1 MAVSRSTMQRLV
13 FFVEKLQALVEKMLV
28 IHHFFLI
35 FVPMKERALILS
47 TLLSLALC
55 TTAQAQD
62 VKSAIRQHYAEA
74 KAYIE
79 QIKQLEA
86 EGDIYPVPQV
96 FSVQVKQNLPATGYH
111 EEDIKMYYR
120 EEQDSDEQ
128 IYPDLFL
135 NFATKQYNF
144 AARTFY
150 EEYLYDKQGRLAF
163 FYGSTPDIDEAMT
176 YEHELRFYFDKGQL
190 IEVLLKRRPIEG
202 GTFTTIYQGKSLPKA
217 YKGYYESRLSASKD
231 IMQTFKAINAGRE
244 L

>member
-1 MAVSRSTMQRLV
+1 MKQRVV
-13 FFVEKLQALVEKMLV
+13 FIVV
-28 IHHFFLI
+28 
-35 FVPMKERALILS
+35 
-47 TLLSLALC
+47 LSLVALC
-55 TTAQAQD
+55 GTAQAQD

-120 EEQDSDEQ
+120 EEQDSAEQ

-135 NFATKQYNF
+135 DFATKHYNF

-150 EEYLYDKQGRLAF
+150 EEYLYDKQGRLEF

-176 YEHELRFYFDKGQL
+176 FEHELRFYFDKGQL
-190 IEVLLKRRPIEG
+190 IEVLVKRRPIEG
-202 GTFTTIYQGKSLPKA
+202 GTFTTIYQGKTLPKE
-217 YKGYYESRLSASKD
+217 YKDYYESRLSSSKG
-231 IMQTFKAINAGRE
+231 IMQTFKAINANRE

>member
-1 MAVSRSTMQRLV
+1 MKQRVVFIAV
-13 FFVEKLQALVEKMLV
+13 
-28 IHHFFLI
+28 FL
-35 FVPMKERALILS
+35 L
-47 TLLSLALC
+47 LALGGMAQ
-55 TTAQAQD
+55 TAKAQD
-62 VKSAIRQHYAEA
+62 VKSAIRQQYAEA

-120 EEQDSDEQ
+120 EEQDSAEQ

-135 NFATKQYNF
+135 DFATKHYNF

-150 EEYLYDKQGRLAF
+150 EEYLYDKQGRLEF
-163 FYGSTPDIDEAMT
+163 FYGSTPDIGEGMT
-176 YEHELRFYFDKGQL
+176 FEHELRFYFNKGQL
-190 IEVLLKRRPIEG
+190 VEVLVKRRPIEG
-202 GTFTTIYQGKSLPKA
+202 GTFTTIYQGKALPEE
-217 YKGYYESRLSASKD
+217 YKDYYESRLSTSKG
-231 IMQTFKAINAGRE
+231 IMQTFKAINANRE